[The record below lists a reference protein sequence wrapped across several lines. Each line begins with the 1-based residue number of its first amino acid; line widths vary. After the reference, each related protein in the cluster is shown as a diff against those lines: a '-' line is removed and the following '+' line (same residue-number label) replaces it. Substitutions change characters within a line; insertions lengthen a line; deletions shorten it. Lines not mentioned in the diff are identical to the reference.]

1 MNKNRRP
8 FYPVKR
14 HGGNDDDD
22 DTKQSSTYASNYQPT
37 NRRRRPGLSTRG
49 CIALGVVVSVTF
61 ILFIRHLT
69 KPIASMNQLLS
80 DQPTYTIPTSCH
92 VQLCNP
98 SNRCSTWY
106 PASHHQ
112 QETLYEWSDLVQQG
126 IYRDL
131 ATVKVDPTCA
141 AFVQVEDET
150 PGLANTSRWFPIPS
164 GHVVNCLEQ
173 KCRNVVALKIQH
185 DILALLAQLES
196 TVTQDPNQ
204 LEQEIVMARPTNN
217 TLDQQV
223 TLVSQFSVNRLD
235 VFTKVIDA
243 WTGPISIAIYLTEWD
258 DIKAIK
264 TFFSNSINAELYERI
279 TMTIV
284 KPAYNK
290 NTNEH
295 LRYPINHLR
304 NLAVKASS
312 TPYVFVMDADFVPST
327 TLYATAQSVLPA
339 METTTRTAIVVPC
352 FAMHEEHGSLP
363 LPKTMVDVKKMVDDG
378 IAYITDP
385 GAGHGPTLGKEMAL
399 AMASSTTITAAAN
412 DKSLASISYEVCY
425 ESQWEPYYIV
435 PRDAPFYDVRF
446 KNQGG
451 DKQSHA
457 LHLNAERYRFMVL
470 TQEFM
475 MHKDHAKL
483 VWPGGGFAK
492 AQKEQQSWSYFGG
505 FMREMENHYGRN
517 VRWPHGCSA
526 LAIGWQEQRRN
537 TLGMAIGAV

>member
-1 MNKNRRP
+1 MNTNRRP

-14 HGGNDDDD
+14 HGGNDDD
-22 DTKQSSTYASNYQPT
+22 TKQSFTYASNYQST
-37 NRRRRPGLSTRG
+37 NQRRRRPGLSTKG
-49 CIALGVVVSVTF
+49 CIALGVVVSFTF
-61 ILFIRHLT
+61 ILFIRYLT
-69 KPIASMNQLLS
+69 KPTTNMNQLLS
-80 DQPTYTIPTSCH
+80 DQPIYITPTSCH

-98 SNRCSTWY
+98 SNQCSTWY
-106 PASHHQ
+106 PAAHQ
-112 QETLYEWSDLVQQG
+112 QQPTLYEWSNLVQQG

-131 ATVKVDPTCA
+131 ATVKVDRTCA

-150 PGLANTSRWFPIPS
+150 PGLANTSQWIPIPS

-185 DILALLAQLES
+185 DINVLLAQLES
-196 TVTQDPNQ
+196 TVTQDPSQ
-204 LEQEIVMARPTNN
+204 LEQEIVMARPVNN
-217 TLDQQV
+217 TSDQLV

-264 TFFSNSINAELYERI
+264 TFFSNSINTELYEQI
-279 TMTIV
+279 TMTVV
-284 KPAYNK
+284 KPAYNE

-327 TLYATAQSVLPA
+327 TLYATAQSVLPT
-339 METTTRTAIVVPC
+339 MVTTRTAIVVPC
-352 FAMHEEHGSLP
+352 FAMHEEHGRLP

-399 AMASSTTITAAAN
+399 TMASIPPT
-412 DKSLASISYEVCY
+412 DKPLTSISYEVCY
-425 ESQWEPYYIV
+425 ESQWEPYYII
-435 PRDAPFYDVRF
+435 PKDAPLYDVRF

-457 LHLNAERYRFMVL
+457 LHLNAERYRFIVL
-470 TQEFM
+470 AHEFM
-475 MHKDHAKL
+475 IHKDHAKL

-492 AQKEQQSWSYFGG
+492 AQKEQQQSWSYFGG
-505 FMREMENHYGRN
+505 FMREMEKHYGRN

-537 TLGMAIGAV
+537 TLGMAIGVV